1 MVRYIT
7 FESPHNT
14 KTNFISSFPVDG
26 NRKESNDDETKSSN
40 DQFIQPHAPIVFS
53 DPTAL
58 PPANFEHIVVSNL
71 TDLDLFTSASSVD
84 ESSTTIPF
92 RPIAS
97 EADLITGRQGEQYVF
112 EYLKWKYPNENIE
125 WMNEKNESGGPYD
138 IRMIVKSENDR
149 VEFIEVKTTRLYDQN
164 TFPVSIGEVEYLLQH
179 PSNYFIYR
187 VYYADN
193 KDLSTITVINKIKD
207 NLQMKHLRL
216 SMTVVS
222 KPSD

>member
-1 MVRYIT
+1 
-7 FESPHNT
+7 
-14 KTNFISSFPVDG
+14 
-26 NRKESNDDETKSSN
+26 
-40 DQFIQPHAPIVFS
+40 
-53 DPTAL
+53 L
-58 PPANFEHIVVSNL
+58 PSANFEHIVVSAL
-71 TDLDLFTSASSVD
+71 TALDLLTSATSLN
-84 ESSTTIPF
+84 ESSTTLPF
-92 RPIAS
+92 RPIGN
-97 EADLITGRQGEQYVF
+97 EADLITGRQGEEFVF
-112 EYLKWKYPNENIE
+112 HYLKWKYPNETID
-125 WMNEKNESGGPYD
+125 WINEKTESGGPYD
-138 IRMIVKSENDR
+138 IRMVVRSENDR

-207 NLQMKHLRL
+207 NLQMKHLKL